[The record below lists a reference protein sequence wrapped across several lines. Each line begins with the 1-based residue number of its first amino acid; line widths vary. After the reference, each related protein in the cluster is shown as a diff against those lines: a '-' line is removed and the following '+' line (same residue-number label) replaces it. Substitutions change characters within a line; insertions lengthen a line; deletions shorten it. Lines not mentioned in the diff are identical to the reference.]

1 PLLYQ
6 TYVKPNTIKTPLEL
20 KYIHGY
26 LQTLLQ
32 RPGLARYVQNVC
44 IKAWFQPGT
53 LKHLLTDHVPEF
65 WQWENLDRFPR
76 EPFLDD
82 GTFEAFL
89 SAEPIHDSQA
99 STQLLS
105 LYREHLE
112 KLDITAQE
120 RESWYQA
127 LEAGQEDAE
136 ITLLLS
142 LTTNLDKL
150 TLIMPNWEYF
160 ERPSSL
166 PHFTRI
172 IGSNLFLRN
181 LTSICVRSNYTGET
195 FHELDDYGL
204 ECYQGFPFSF
214 LLPFLALPSLQS
226 AYITWAFDLNIAE
239 EFVHTGLFS
248 SNLKKLKLSHC
259 AVHPRVLQDVMSR
272 CIGLEV
278 FVCHM
283 PVSDWPVH
291 ELSKAMYLHR
301 DSLRTIELDLCEWV
315 YNDVETDGR
324 GEWGATDDC
333 YSKSFGFL
341 TEYTALRNLTVSE
354 DMLLQFSPDP
364 MIDELLPSGL
374 EKLHLNEISNL
385 IDDSLPGNEHLT
397 SLSIRG
403 TVDALEFFLANTA
416 PSLRTLEIVLPKDYA
431 QSDRDVC
438 ESILR
443 FTNLRELCLNTWLLD
458 ELPADGF
465 AAIGQM
471 NHLKVLK
478 ITPDCQDSL
487 PGSSWTNNDFGEWI
501 SNFSELRELELLWRS
516 SCLDEN
522 AMAAIGRSCQKL
534 ERCTLGWAQD
544 ISTWTALE
552 DHTSVLFPR
561 LKKLGICVVD
571 EQSQQLQQVS

>member
-1 PLLYQ
+1 
-6 TYVKPNTIKTPLEL
+6 
-20 KYIHGY
+20 
-26 LQTLLQ
+26 
-32 RPGLARYVQNVC
+32 
-44 IKAWFQPGT
+44 
-53 LKHLLTDHVPEF
+53 
-65 WQWENLDRFPR
+65 
-76 EPFLDD
+76 
-82 GTFEAFL
+82 
-89 SAEPIHDSQA
+89 
-99 STQLLS
+99 
-105 LYREHLE
+105 
-112 KLDITAQE
+112 
-120 RESWYQA
+120 
-127 LEAGQEDAE
+127 
-136 ITLLLS
+136 
-142 LTTNLDKL
+142 
-150 TLIMPNWEYF
+150 MPNWEYF

-248 SNLKKLKLSHC
+248 SNLKKPKLSHC

-374 EKLHLNEISNL
+374 EKLHLNVCTA
-385 IDDSLPGNEHLT
+385 SLL
-397 SLSIRG
+397 
-403 TVDALEFFLANTA
+403 
-416 PSLRTLEIVLPKDYA
+416 PSL
-431 QSDRDVC
+431 
-438 ESILR
+438 ESL
-443 FTNLRELCLNTWLLD
+443 LCLVGNRAVMPNLS
-458 ELPADGF
+458 
-465 AAIGQM
+465 
-471 NHLKVLK
+471 K
-478 ITPDCQDSL
+478 IRIDNWNPD
-487 PGSSWTNNDFGEWI
+487 
-501 SNFSELRELELLWRS
+501 LESRHKRYIINES
-516 SCLDEN
+516 
-522 AMAAIGRSCQKL
+522 RL
-534 ERCTLGWAQD
+534 ERKAREIESTARLRRLGDGYKAAGIACSFGCSWSKQD
-544 ISTWTALE
+544 WY
-552 DHTSVLFPR
+552 
-561 LKKLGICVVD
+561 
-571 EQSQQLQQVS
+571 